1 MRRIAIPRELSYSAA
16 HPPRG
21 HVRAL
26 GGLTMGTTWRVTYV
40 SERDRDDRLRQQ
52 IERVLDTVIAQMS
65 TWEPGSDISRI
76 NRSRIGEWCRIQPE
90 LRDVLA
96 CGLAVQRTTGGA
108 FDVAVGQSVDLWGFG
123 PPGAIDRP
131 PAHIDAAC
139 LDRDP
144 SSIELD
150 ADNMRVRRNADVHL
164 DLSGIAKGYAVDL
177 VLGTMRQ
184 TGHPDCLVEIG
195 GELAGAGVK
204 PDGSPWWVEIAGQAG
219 DEPLVVALHGLAIA
233 TSGIERHVVLEGRAY
248 SHTIDPAT
256 ATPINNGMI
265 QCSALAGSCMLA
277 DAYATALMVQGPS
290 AGAAIIEARDIAAV
304 MRYRAHGRIV
314 ETISPAMMK
323 LLK

>member
-1 MRRIAIPRELSYSAA
+1 MRRIAIPRQISYSAA
-16 HPPRG
+16 HPPHG

-26 GGLTMGTTWRVTYV
+26 AGLTMGTTWRVTYV

-52 IERVLDTVIAQMS
+52 IEYVLDTVIAQMS

-76 NRSRIGEWCRIQPE
+76 NRSRIGEWCNIKPE
-90 LRDVLA
+90 LRDVLGG
-96 CGLAVQRTTGGA
+96 GLAVQRTTGGA
-108 FDVAVGQSVDLWGFG
+108 FDVAIGTSVDLWGFG

-131 PAHIDAAC
+131 PAHIDAAR
-139 LDRDP
+139 RDGAA

-177 VLGTMRQ
+177 VLSTMRQ
-184 TGHPDCLVEIG
+184 AGHPDCLIEIG

-204 PDGSPWWVEIAGQAG
+204 PDGSPWWVDITGTAD
-219 DEPLVVALHGLAIA
+219 DEPFVVALHGLAIA
-233 TSGIERHVVLEGRAY
+233 TSGIERHLVLDGRAY

-256 ATPINNGMI
+256 RAPIDNGMV
-265 QCSALAGSCMLA
+265 QCSVVAHSCMLA

-290 AGAAIIEARDIAAV
+290 AGAAIIEACDIAAV
-304 MRYRAHGRIV
+304 MRCRADGQTV
-314 ETISPAMMK
+314 ETISPAMTK
-323 LLK
+323 LLE